1 MTQWCRCQQ
10 RPPLEGSDLCFICSE
25 RPDEPPQAILEEVED
40 DETTLDEEFGPPYS
54 SANTAVWS
62 VILSCLAFVLGI
74 GIFVGWCIRGM
85 WD

>member
-10 RPPLEGSDLCFICSE
+10 RPPLEGSDLCFICFQSHI
-25 RPDEPPQAILEEVED
+25 EPPQAPLEEVAA
-40 DETTLDEEFGPPYS
+40 DEVPPDELGPPDS

-74 GIFVGWCIRGM
+74 GIFLGWCIRGL
-85 WD
+85 WG